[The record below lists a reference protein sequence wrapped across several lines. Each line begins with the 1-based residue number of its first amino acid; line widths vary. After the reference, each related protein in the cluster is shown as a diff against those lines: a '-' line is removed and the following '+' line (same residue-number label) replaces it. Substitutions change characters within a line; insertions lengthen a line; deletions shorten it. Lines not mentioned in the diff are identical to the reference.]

1 MVLNKE
7 AKRALSRVRLA
18 PYSKTKVA
26 VLKSEYEVVVIKEKK
41 QGEETRSAHLHMY
54 KLLRAATI
62 TAYQTI
68 GTYALSAIIY
78 GPHVH

>member
-26 VLKSEYEVVVIKEKK
+26 VLKSEYEVVAIKEKK
-41 QGEETRSAHLHMY
+41 QGEETRSAHL
-54 KLLRAATI
+54 L
-62 TAYQTI
+62 
-68 GTYALSAIIY
+68 
-78 GPHVH
+78 